1 MKVPKQVEVISSR
14 REFEMIAWCAAYM
27 KQDLEKFIQETL
39 MKRCKNIY
47 LDYKEKEN
55 EKKIKEEQKKDIEK
69 EKILSEIDIDK
80 ELITRRRYEGQGH
93 TKRLLPEIPEQLKKD
108 VKEVSD
114 EDLLNIEGSSLP
126 QELKEDEDFNRLVEE
141 EFE

>member
-14 REFEMIAWCAAYM
+14 REFEMVAWCAAYM
-27 KQDLEKFIQETL
+27 KQDIDKFLHETI

-47 LDYKEKEN
+47 LDYKQKEMD
-55 EKKIKEEQKKDIEK
+55 KIQKEEQKKDIEK

-80 ELITRRRYEGQGH
+80 ELLTRKRYDSMNHE
-93 TKRLLPEIPEQLKKD
+93 KRLLPEIPDKLKKEIKD
-108 VKEVSD
+108 VSE
-114 EDLLNIEGSSLP
+114 EDILKIEGASLP
-126 QELKEDEDFNRLVEE
+126 QELKEDEDFNKLIEE